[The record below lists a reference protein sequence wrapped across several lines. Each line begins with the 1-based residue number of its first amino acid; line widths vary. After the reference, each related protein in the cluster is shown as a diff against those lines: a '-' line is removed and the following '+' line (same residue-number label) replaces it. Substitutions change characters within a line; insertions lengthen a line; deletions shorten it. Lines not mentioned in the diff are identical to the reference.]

1 MYCLAYNIA
10 VIPHKKVARIYT
22 TRGGRE
28 PFSEWL
34 DDLKDIR
41 GKAAVL
47 TRVRRM
53 EEGNPGHCRSVGQG
67 VQELKIDCGPGYRV
81 YFGLDGSVLVI
92 LLCGGDKGS
101 QNRDIKKA
109 HGLWDDYR
117 GRK

>member
-1 MYCLAYNIA
+1 MYCLTYNDPT
-10 VIPHKKVARIYT
+10 IPQKKEARIYAT
-22 TRGGRE
+22 QGGRE

-34 DDLKDIR
+34 DHLKDAR
-41 GKAAVL
+41 GKALIL

-53 EEGNPGHCRSVGQG
+53 EEGSPGHCRSVGEG
-67 VQELKIDCGPGYRV
+67 VQEMKIDFGPGYRV
-81 YFGLDGSVLVI
+81 YFGLEGSVLVI

-109 HGLWDDYR
+109 HVLWDDYR